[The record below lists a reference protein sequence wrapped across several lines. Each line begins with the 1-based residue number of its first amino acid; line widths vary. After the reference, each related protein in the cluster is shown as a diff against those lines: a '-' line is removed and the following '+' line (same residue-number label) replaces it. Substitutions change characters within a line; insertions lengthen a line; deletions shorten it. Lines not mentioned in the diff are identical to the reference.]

1 MKTKCLDEAND
12 EEKEEITGE
21 TCPNDCNGNGK
32 CNNGKCECNPG
43 FSGYDC
49 SKEGMHINLF
59 YQSIAHSSGSI
70 KDLVGWVFI
79 SHPSFFQYY

>member
-12 EEKEEITGE
+12 EEKKQITE
-21 TCPNDCNGNGK
+21 KTCPNDCGGNGK

-49 SKEGMHINLF
+49 SKEGMHIYLF
-59 YQSIAHSSGSI
+59 
-70 KDLVGWVFI
+70 
-79 SHPSFFQYY
+79 